1 LGFSYLPEKA
11 LDRTAVDIPPN
22 GDTGCG
28 KKSWQTILAGR
39 FSSPNADRR
48 TRSAGL
54 IEEMT
59 SANSV
64 LNFTDADLRASMRRA
79 MLFTLVCA
87 VAGFVLLSFSLG
99 WQTGA
104 LFVAGAVV
112 SVTGLYEWQQL
123 IGIINAKLDQQATP
137 RSSGFVLAMFFL
149 RLGIAGLIIY
159 ASLRCFH
166 GSLYALLA
174 GLGLAIVAL
183 TVEAVRM
190 VRS

>member
-1 LGFSYLPEKA
+1 
-11 LDRTAVDIPPN
+11 
-22 GDTGCG
+22 
-28 KKSWQTILAGR
+28 
-39 FSSPNADRR
+39 
-48 TRSAGL
+48 
-54 IEEMT
+54 MT
-59 SANSV
+59 SADSL
-64 LNFTDADLRASMRRA
+64 LNYTDADLKASMRRA
-79 MLFTLVCA
+79 MLFTAVCA
-87 VAGFVLLSFSLG
+87 VAGFVVLAFTLG
-99 WQTGA
+99 WRTGA

-123 IGIINAKLDQQATP
+123 IGLINAKLDQQETP

-149 RLGIAGLIIY
+149 RMGIAAAIIY
-159 ASLRCFH
+159 ASLRFLD

>member
-1 LGFSYLPEKA
+1 
-11 LDRTAVDIPPN
+11 
-22 GDTGCG
+22 
-28 KKSWQTILAGR
+28 
-39 FSSPNADRR
+39 
-48 TRSAGL
+48 
-54 IEEMT
+54 MT
-59 SANSV
+59 SADSL
-64 LNFTDADLRASMRRA
+64 LNYTDADLKASMRRA
-79 MLFTLVCA
+79 ILFTAICA
-87 VAGFVLLSFSLG
+87 VAGFVGLAFTLG

-123 IGIINAKLDQQATP
+123 IGLINAKLDQQETP

-149 RLGIAGLIIY
+149 RMGIAAAIIY
-159 ASLRCFH
+159 ASLRFLD